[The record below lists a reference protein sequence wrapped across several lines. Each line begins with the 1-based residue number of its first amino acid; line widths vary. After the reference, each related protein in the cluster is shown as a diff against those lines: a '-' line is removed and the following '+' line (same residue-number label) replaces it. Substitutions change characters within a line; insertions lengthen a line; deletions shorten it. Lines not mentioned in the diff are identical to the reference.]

1 MVARLTASYFDRA
14 KFARVADYLV
24 VAVAVSMPWSTS
36 ATGILVAAW
45 LIVLIPTLAWG
56 DVRRELMTVAGGFPV
71 LLFLFAATA
80 LAWSDATWHWRWIGL
95 VGFLKLLAIPL
106 LMAQFRRTAGGYRV
120 FTGFLAA
127 CVALLIASFIV
138 TIWPDIPKGSADIG
152 VPVKSYILQSVE
164 FTMCAAVLL
173 DLAIENARI
182 RYWTKSAALASLAL
196 AFLGN
201 IFFIVTGRTAL
212 VIIAALIL
220 LYGFRHSGWKGILGA
235 SAIGLILAI
244 TVLTTSPYLR
254 DRVTGIYTETE
265 RYEQQGQESSSG
277 QRIDLWTKSI
287 RIIESAPL
295 FGHGTGSIV
304 DQFQRAAAGL
314 TGVRGE
320 GSTNPHNQTF
330 AVGIQIGLLGVA
342 LLWAMWIS
350 QFMLFYRTT
359 GLLAWIG
366 LVIVTQNIV
375 GSLFNSFIFDFT
387 EGWLY
392 VFGVGVAAGMIRRQS
407 DAGP

>member
-1 MVARLTASYFDRA
+1 MVARSIASHFDRA
-14 KFARVADYLV
+14 RLARVADGLV

-36 ATGILVAAW
+36 ATGILVAVW

-56 DVRRELMTVAGGFPV
+56 DVRRELTTVAGGFPV
-71 LLFLFAATA
+71 LLFLFAAAA

-95 VGFLKLLAIPL
+95 VGFLKLLTIPL
-106 LMAQFRRTAGGYRV
+106 LMAQFRRTANGYRV
-120 FTGFLAA
+120 FTGFLVA
-127 CVALLIASFIV
+127 CVALLIASFIW
-138 TIWPDIPKGSADIG
+138 TIWPEIPRGSPNIG
-152 VPVKSYILQSVE
+152 VPVKSYIVQSVE

-182 RYWTKSAALASLAL
+182 RYWAKSAALAALAL

-212 VIIAALIL
+212 VVIVVLVL
-220 LYGFRHSGWKGILGA
+220 LYGFRHSGWKGIFGA
-235 SAIGLILAI
+235 SAIGFVLAI

-254 DRVTGIYTETE
+254 DRVMGIYTETE
-265 RYEQQGQESSSG
+265 RYEQQGQVTSSG

-314 TGVRGE
+314 KGVRGE

-350 QFMLFYRTT
+350 QFILFYRGT

-366 LVIVTQNIV
+366 LVIVTQNII

-392 VFGVGVAAGMIRRQS
+392 VVGVGVAAGMIQRQS
-407 DAGP
+407 RAAP